1 MNAHECLLFIEPIV
15 KWLGSNVFDL
25 QPVATGQ
32 SSRIVTGNLQRLIN
46 EVPTSNAKELD
57 NTEPDVF
64 DQNMGILDNSGIC
77 ILYIY
82 IYIFNESDLNMWTPA
97 DNIPLLVR
105 PARNLLVRWGAAPT

>member
-1 MNAHECLLFIEPIV
+1 MKIMNAHECLLFIEPIV
-15 KWLGSNVFDL
+15 KWLGSNV
-25 QPVATGQ
+25 TGQ
-32 SSRIVTGNLQRLIN
+32 SSQIVIGNLQRLIN
-46 EVPTSNAKELD
+46 EVSTSNAKELD

-77 ILYIY
+77 IYIC
-82 IYIFNESDLNMWTPA
+82 IFNESDLNMWTPA